1 MRADGLISTPVMGGV
16 IADQVAALSCGIY
29 QGLPVADLDYDEDS
43 VADTDGN
50 FVITGGGQLVEIQAT
65 AEGAA
70 FDEAEFMTLLTLAKN
85 GIAELVALQKQA
97 VGL

>member
-1 MRADGLISTPVMGGV
+1 MKTDGLISGDIMGDV
-16 IADQVAALSCGIY
+16 LLDQVAALSCGIY
-29 QGLPVADLDYDEDS
+29 EGLPVADLDYDEDS

-50 FVITGGGQLVEIQAT
+50 FVMTGAGKMVEIQAT

-70 FDEAEFMTLLTLAKN
+70 FDENEFAQIMSLAKN
-85 GIAELVALQKQA
+85 GIAELVALQKKT

>member
-1 MRADGLISTPVMGGV
+1 V
-16 IADQVAALSCGIY
+16 ITDQVAALSCGIY
-29 QGLPVADLDYDEDS
+29 EGLPVADLDYDEDS

-50 FVITGGGQLVEIQAT
+50 FVMTGSGKLVEIQAT

-70 FDEAEFMTLLTLAKN
+70 FDEAEFMTLMTLAKN
-85 GIAELVALQKQA
+85 GIGELVALQKQA

>member
-1 MRADGLISTPVMGGV
+1 MGGV
-16 IADQVAALSCGIY
+16 ITDHVAALSCGIY

-43 VADTDGN
+43 VAYTDGN
-50 FVITGGGQLVEIQAT
+50 FVMTGGGKLVEIQAT

-70 FDEAEFMTLLTLAKN
+70 FDEAEFKTLMQLAKN
-85 GIAELVALQKQA
+85 GIAELVVLQKQA

>member
-1 MRADGLISTPVMGGV
+1 MIS
-16 IADQVAALSCGIY
+16 DHVAALSCGIY

-50 FVITGGGQLVEIQAT
+50 FVMTGSGSIVEIQAT

-70 FDEAEFMTLLTLAKN
+70 FGEDEFASLMKLAKN
-85 GIAELVALQKQA
+85 GIAELVLLQKKA